1 MAERAH
7 IQLVW
12 QRKDWAVTALES
24 AIAWRENAQI
34 VEGVSIYMWYEIKGD
49 TQKIQVLGSVARVY
63 GWHGECDT
71 KVDWLCDLLVLQNPK
86 FHESLNGTAKVFL
99 IQGSS
104 PLPEDIAKVFWKA
117 FHWLM

>member
-1 MAERAH
+1 MRSKEILKKFKSLAQLPEYMGDMVNA
-7 IQLVW
+7 IQRW
-12 QRKDWAVTALES
+12 ID
-24 AIAWRENAQI
+24 
-34 VEGVSIYMWYEIKGD
+34 
-49 TQKIQVLGSVARVY
+49 
-63 GWHGECDT
+63 
-71 KVDWLCDLLVLQNPK
+71 CDLLVLQNPK

>member
-34 VEGVSIYMWYEIKGD
+34 VEGVSIYM
-49 TQKIQVLGSVARVY
+49 
-63 GWHGECDT
+63 
-71 KVDWLCDLLVLQNPK
+71 
-86 FHESLNGTAKVFL
+86 
-99 IQGSS
+99 
-104 PLPEDIAKVFWKA
+104 
-117 FHWLM
+117 